1 MRPLSEWASRE
12 SIRALEAQTSDARRL
27 AIGLTPVRSVVRV
40 IDPSGMTVDWAAVGR
55 DEEGRLLSNSYTDFS
70 GKGRIAVN
78 PVAILENK
86 LPPGEQVDVSVGFGM
101 HEASHAK
108 HSRDVVKVLMRKEN
122 GRDVPAFEPLKVA
135 AWLLNL
141 VEDVRIEAATSREW
155 PGFAPYFG
163 RVLDWMWDRGTGQ
176 ATEYGPALKGKM
188 KAVYAICRYPDRLA
202 ASEHTIPAPE
212 IDWWKGWQED
222 YLAGRHDA
230 AATVKA
236 ALDHLNEDPK
246 TRKEMED
253 LTEAERKE
261 REAGE
266 RLAEQIRR
274 LMDAASNEYGDACT
288 TGSSRELV
296 SEELAK
302 EVGRLIREGLVQ
314 ADPVVPDGDSNPPM
328 FVSKPSETE
337 ESRAEFIGRPDA
349 TVEAMRT
356 ALVFRSS
363 EPRHEVKLQRAGDLD
378 DEELWRWGAGET
390 RLYTE
395 RHIEAQPDALMGMLV
410 DMSGS
415 MDGSAGE
422 EPKIVV
428 AQRLAQTMLWAAH
441 DIEGVTC
448 RVWGHTGDLT
458 SENESDVY
466 RLWEP
471 GDPMSRLG
479 LIASM
484 EHGDNYDGHAIA
496 YCADIMRREPEAQ
509 KVLFVLSDGYPAG
522 RNYGDRSAQN
532 HMRQVARWAD
542 TQGVTVIQIA
552 IDRTLRAADQA
563 RMFGEGNFVM
573 YRSDHDVARQLT
585 RLMQRFTR

>member
-1 MRPLSEWASRE
+1 MKPLSEWASRE
-12 SIRALEAQTSDARRL
+12 SIRALAAQTDDARRL

-55 DEEGRLLSNSYTDFS
+55 DEDGRLRSDSYTDFS

-101 HEASHAK
+101 HEASHAR
-108 HSRDVVKVLMRKEN
+108 HSRDVVKVLTRQEK

-141 VEDVRIEAATSREW
+141 VEDVRIESATSREW

-163 RVLDWMWDRGTGQ
+163 RVLDWMWERGSGS
-176 ATEYGPALKGKM
+176 ATLYGPDLKGKM
-188 KAVYAICRYPDRLA
+188 KAVYAICRYPARLA
-202 ASEHTIPAPE
+202 AAEHAIPAPE
-212 IDWWKGWQED
+212 IDWWKGWQEN
-222 YLAGRHDA
+222 YLAGRLDA
-230 AATVKA
+230 AATVEA
-236 ALDHLNEDPK
+236 ALDHLREDPK
-246 TRKEMED
+246 TREEMDD
-253 LTEAERKE
+253 LAKAERKE

-266 RLAEQIRR
+266 RLAEQIKR
-274 LMDAASNEYGDACT
+274 LLAAASREYGDACT
-288 TGSSRELV
+288 TGSREVLV
-296 SEELAK
+296 SDALAK
-302 EVGRLIREGLVQ
+302 QVEDLVREGLVQ
-314 ADPVVPDGDSNPPM
+314 VDPVVPDGDGDPPM
-328 FVSKPSETE
+328 FVSKPSETA
-337 ESRAEFIGRPDA
+337 ESRAAFVGKPDA

-378 DEELWRWGAGET
+378 DEELWRWSAGEH

-395 RHIEAQPDALMGMLV
+395 RHVEAQPDALMGMLV

-415 MDGSAGE
+415 MEGYAGD

-448 RVWGHTGDLT
+448 RVWGHTGDL
-458 SENESDVY
+458 SSDGESDVY

-484 EHGDNYDGHAIA
+484 DHGDNYDGHAIA

-532 HMRQVARWAD
+532 HMRRVTRWAD

-552 IDRTLRAADQA
+552 IDRALRAADQA
-563 RMFGEGNFVM
+563 RMFGEGNWVP
-573 YRSDHDVARQLT
+573 YQSDRQVARDLT
-585 RLMQRFTR
+585 RLMARFAR